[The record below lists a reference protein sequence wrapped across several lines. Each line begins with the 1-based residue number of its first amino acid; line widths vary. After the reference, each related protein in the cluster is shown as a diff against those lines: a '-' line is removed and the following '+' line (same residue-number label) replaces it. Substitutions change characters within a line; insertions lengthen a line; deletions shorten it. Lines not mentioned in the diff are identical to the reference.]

1 MFVLSAFAGGI
12 FLVLAE
18 VLGRFLPGDVPVGV
32 VCAILG
38 APFFLWL
45 LVSRRN
51 GEGWDV

>member
-1 MFVLSAFAGGI
+1 MCAEFARR
-12 FLVLAE
+12 L
-18 VLGRFLPGDVPVGV
+18 LPGADVPVGV